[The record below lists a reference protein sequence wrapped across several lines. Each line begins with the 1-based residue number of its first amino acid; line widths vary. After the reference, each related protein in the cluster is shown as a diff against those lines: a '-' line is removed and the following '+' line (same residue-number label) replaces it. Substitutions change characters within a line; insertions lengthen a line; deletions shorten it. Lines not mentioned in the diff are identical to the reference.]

1 MIDYK
6 KKYLK
11 YKKKYNNEMKK
22 IKKIKGGAS
31 MGLGR
36 GSSGT
41 DIDALVNDIKI
52 EESGG
57 NIFAIAAAKT
67 FHYISTI
74 SDPERQQFYTNVKS
88 FLQNTLLP
96 SIIEGITLN
105 SVNKQ
110 SIELLTRQI
119 QTIVSNIDN
128 EFPNLVRNIA
138 NKISDLDTKIVLK
151 RDTGVPIVD
160 NLVAFGLTR
169 IKYAEGE
176 LLDLSI
182 PIQNTKLGNIV
193 SSANCKEDRIMR
205 ELGIIIFNQPTDT
218 KTPKRINRYIFQ
230 SIYFE
235 VGINETP
242 QHIPWYDIS
251 TRLMRNGSFN
261 SIRVKNRTQYDF
273 VDSLLIDPS
282 NATQQQDKLDNNEFS
297 TIYDNTNGSPEYK
310 EDTPDAPLGELP
322 LLCNHQL
329 VLNKINSIR
338 ETLSLLFT
346 RRQSNFSSI
355 NFNQV
360 LRAGSSA
367 GIFVQIFNPDIH
379 NEMYFTS
386 RGLTSN
392 DAHYVVIALRSKK
405 VEIAYKTELH
415 ACILATINRR
425 QGDLP
430 YMTLDRNIKI
440 IIGDMNEILDEEI
453 RHLYR
458 ITRSIRTIEHYF
470 SDISRLHE
478 INAVCATVLEKI
490 TYSNL
495 FNMWNNRIV
504 QYYAQ
509 NEIDLQAEVTLTKPT
524 RFGSYGCTYTTER
537 IQWDIE
543 PLLNDW
549 ERNNWAVNNDTL
561 QDKYNFGS
569 ATAWHNGH
577 AFTSNHIHSVNDPG
591 RLILLTD
598 IERYQLVSTLQFDL
612 TELAQAYVNLNP
624 VQKMFYLKLIGF
636 QNMDVLYNFI
646 SNMPSE
652 YINEIYNYTPLM
664 TLFDSIVRE
673 RTGIESFFTQQLSIL
688 LTERQRQAS
697 TPTVT
702 YNHSAQ
708 ATPSYSQPSDIFQ
721 SYERP
726 SSYSSQNGTLIDSL
740 VHYTENP
747 TQYNSSGLFYST
759 PTAPAPQ
766 SPQYSISGLFGSTPT
781 ASATQSPQYSIS
793 GLFGST
799 PSPQGQ
805 GLFSSAPASP
815 PPQYSI
821 SGLFGPP
828 PPARTDLSSSAPAA
842 PSPQY
847 SISGLFAPPAKPP
860 PHHSM
865 SGLFGSP
872 PPAGTGLFG
881 SDYITKS
888 SR

>member
-36 GSSGT
+36 ESSET
-41 DIDALVNDIKI
+41 NIDDLVNDIKI

-74 SDPERQQFYTNVKS
+74 SDPKRQQFYTNVKS

-128 EFPNLVRNIA
+128 EFPYLVRNIA

-182 PIQNTKLGNIV
+182 PIQNTELGNIV
-193 SSANCKEDRIMR
+193 SSANGKEDRIMR

-251 TRLMRNGSFN
+251 TRLMLNGSFN
-261 SIRVKNRTQYDF
+261 SIRVKNSTQYDF
-273 VDSLLIDPS
+273 VDSLY
-282 NATQQQDKLDNNEFS
+282 ATQEQDKLDNNEFS

-310 EDTPDAPLGELP
+310 VDTPDDPLGELP

-338 ETLSLLFT
+338 ETLSSLFT
-346 RRQSNFSSI
+346 LRQSNFSSI

-379 NEMYFTS
+379 NEMYFID
-386 RGLTSN
+386 RELTSD
-392 DAHYVVIALRSKK
+392 DARYVVIALQSKK
-405 VEIAYKTELH
+405 LEIAYKTELH
-415 ACILATINRR
+415 ACILATINS
-425 QGDLP
+425 QEGDLP

-440 IIGDMNEILDEEI
+440 IIGDMNTILDEEI
-453 RHLYR
+453 RHLYS
-458 ITRSIRTIEHYF
+458 ITRSTRTIERYF
-470 SDISRLHE
+470 SHISRLHE

-509 NEIDLQAEVTLTKPT
+509 NKIALQAEVTLTKPT

-549 ERNNWAVNNDTL
+549 KENNWEVDEDTL
-561 QDKYNFGS
+561 QDNYDFETP
-569 ATAWHNGH
+569 TAWHNGH

-624 VQKMFYLKLIGF
+624 IQQMFYLKLIGF

-652 YINEIYNYTPLM
+652 YINGIYSHTPLM
-664 TLFDSIVRE
+664 TFFNSIE
-673 RTGIESFFTQQLSIL
+673 LNRTGIESFFTQRLSIL
-688 LTERQRQAS
+688 LTER
-697 TPTVT
+697 
-702 YNHSAQ
+702 
-708 ATPSYSQPSDIFQ
+708 
-721 SYERP
+721 
-726 SSYSSQNGTLIDSL
+726 
-740 VHYTENP
+740 
-747 TQYNSSGLFYST
+747 
-759 PTAPAPQ
+759 
-766 SPQYSISGLFGSTPT
+766 
-781 ASATQSPQYSIS
+781 
-793 GLFGST
+793 
-799 PSPQGQ
+799 
-805 GLFSSAPASP
+805 
-815 PPQYSI
+815 
-821 SGLFGPP
+821 
-828 PPARTDLSSSAPAA
+828 
-842 PSPQY
+842 
-847 SISGLFAPPAKPP
+847 
-860 PHHSM
+860 
-865 SGLFGSP
+865 
-872 PPAGTGLFG
+872 
-881 SDYITKS
+881 
-888 SR
+888 

>member
-793 GLFGST
+793 GLFWFNTLPTRTGS
-799 PSPQGQ
+799 
-805 GLFSSAPASP
+805 
-815 PPQYSI
+815 I
-821 SGLFGPP
+821 
-828 PPARTDLSSSAPAA
+828 
-842 PSPQY
+842 
-847 SISGLFAPPAKPP
+847 
-860 PHHSM
+860 
-865 SGLFGSP
+865 
-872 PPAGTGLFG
+872 
-881 SDYITKS
+881 
-888 SR
+888 